1 MQIIHYGLRF
11 SGNIWLSLLSQ
22 NDSCKIPP
30 FWHQN
35 LLISF
40 LICLN
45 VIVVLIKVK
54 VNQLSISGRS
64 LQDKWHHRHLN
75 SCDSA
80 FQNGDRFQVLTDFN
94 EWEDTWCK
102 HASHYTTD
110 AVDFY
115 FGLKVRVMVFN
126 ITFNNISVIS
136 WLLVLLVE
144 VTGVP
149 GENHR
154 CRKLLTNFI
163 T

>member
-54 VNQLSISGRS
+54 VNRLSISGRS
-64 LQDKWHHRHLN
+64 LQDKWRHQHLN
-75 SCDSA
+75 SRDSA

-94 EWEDTWCK
+94 GREDMTHNLDDVWQIWISCNNSFLPHFRMIYIFICRQTK
-102 HASHYTTD
+102 FDKNS
-110 AVDFY
+110 
-115 FGLKVRVMVFN
+115 MVYLMYMFN
-126 ITFNNISVIS
+126 
-136 WLLVLLVE
+136 L
-144 VTGVP
+144 
-149 GENHR
+149 
-154 CRKLLTNFI
+154 
-163 T
+163 